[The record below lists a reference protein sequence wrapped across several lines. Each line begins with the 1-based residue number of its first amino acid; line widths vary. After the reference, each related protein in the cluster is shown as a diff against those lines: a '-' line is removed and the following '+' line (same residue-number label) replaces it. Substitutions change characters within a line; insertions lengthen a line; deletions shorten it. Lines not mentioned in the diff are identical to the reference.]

1 MKVKICGITQ
11 SKDLEKC
18 EESGADLIGFINVRR
33 SKRYLD
39 VPDIKALVSTMK
51 HKERAVMVLET
62 DDLEEVVMKIKKT
75 GVRTIQL
82 HSLTPGQIKYLK
94 WIEGFQRDPFQ
105 RTLKVIRAV
114 GLSSK
119 SVESIEGS
127 TVVMKNSKIMEI
139 QEFAKTCDALLFDY
153 QIEGKSGG
161 TGKQIPL
168 NIALEA
174 VKIAKSV
181 NKCIKIFLA
190 GGINLKMI
198 KNSINVLENVFD
210 YMDVNSGVEEAPGIK
225 NHQLVQEL
233 LLIKT

>member
-11 SKDLEKC
+11 SKDLKKC
-18 EESGADLIGFINVRR
+18 EESGADLIGFINVKR

-39 VPDIKALVSTMK
+39 FPDIKSLVSTMQ

-82 HSLTPGQIKYLK
+82 YSLTPSQIKYLK

-105 RTLKVIRAV
+105 RTLKVIRAI
-114 GLSSK
+114 GMSSK
-119 SVESIEGS
+119 SAESMRDSPI
-127 TVVMKNSKIMEI
+127 VMKKSKKNEI

-153 QIEGKSGG
+153 QVDGKSGG

-168 NIALEA
+168 KIALEA
-174 VKIAKSV
+174 VRIAKSA

-198 KNSINVLENVFD
+198 KNNKDILENVFD
-210 YMDVNSGVEEAPGIK
+210 YVDVNSGVEDAPGIK

>member
-18 EESGADLIGFINVRR
+18 EGSGADLIGFINVRR

-39 VPDIKALVSTMK
+39 VPNIKTMVSTMQ
-51 HKERAVMVLET
+51 HRERAVMVLET
-62 DDLEEVVMKIKKT
+62 DDLEEVIEKIKKT
-75 GVRTIQL
+75 GIRTIQL
-82 HSLTPGQIKYLK
+82 HSLTPDQIKYLK

-105 RTLKVIRAV
+105 RPLKVIRAI

-119 SVESIEGS
+119 SVESMGDGP
-127 TVVMKNSKIMEI
+127 VVMKSSKKKMI

-153 QIEGKSGG
+153 QRDGKSGG

-168 NIALEA
+168 EIALKA
-174 VKIAKSV
+174 VKIAKSA

-190 GGINLKMI
+190 GGINLEMI
-198 KNSINVLENVFD
+198 KNNKNILEKVFD
-210 YMDVNSGVEEAPGIK
+210 YIDVNSGVEDTPGIK
-225 NHQLVQEL
+225 NHHRVQEL

>member
-11 SKDLEKC
+11 SEDLKKC
-18 EESGADLIGFINVRR
+18 EGSGADLIGFINVRR
-33 SKRYLD
+33 SKRYLG
-39 VPDIKALVSTMK
+39 VPDIKSLVSTMQ
-51 HKERAVMVLET
+51 HRERAVMVLET

-94 WIEGFQRDPFQ
+94 WIEGFQRNPFQ

-119 SVESIEGS
+119 SVESMEDS
-127 TVVMKNSKIMEI
+127 PVMMKSSKKMEI

-153 QIEGKSGG
+153 QIGGKSGG

-168 NIALEA
+168 KIAMEA
-174 VKIAKSV
+174 VKIAKNA

-198 KNSINVLENVFD
+198 ENNKSVLENVFD
-210 YMDVNSGVEEAPGIK
+210 YVDVNSGVEDAPGIK